1 MRLRFKEKREM
12 VTMID
17 EIFDRQY
24 QAGRDALNQTI
35 VGALAH
41 FGRAFGN
48 AFEVLNRIE
57 YQAPWTSKP
66 KRARCN

>member
-1 MRLRFKEKREM
+1 M

-24 QAGRDALNQTI
+24 QAGREKLNESI
-35 VGALAH
+35 AGAFAR
-41 FGRAFGN
+41 FGKAFGN
-48 AFEVLNRIE
+48 AFEVLNKIE
-57 YQAPWTSKP
+57 YQAPWAAKR

>member
-1 MRLRFKEKREM
+1 M

-17 EIFDRQY
+17 EIFDRHY
-24 QAGRDALNQTI
+24 QAGRDALNESITN
-35 VGALAH
+35 GFAR

-48 AFEVLNRIE
+48 AFKVLNKIE
-57 YQAPWTSKP
+57 YDAPWTAKP